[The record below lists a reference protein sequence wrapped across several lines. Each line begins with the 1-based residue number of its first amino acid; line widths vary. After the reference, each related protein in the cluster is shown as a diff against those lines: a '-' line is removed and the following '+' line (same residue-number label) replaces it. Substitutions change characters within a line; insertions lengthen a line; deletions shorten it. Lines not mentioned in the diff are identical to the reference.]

1 MHCSNCGA
9 LCATGLKYC
18 NRCGVKLIAPDKP
31 ERSEKTGRPD
41 KMLDNLAITVIFVS
55 LFGFGSTFMLAS
67 KLVEEHV
74 ATWVVALL
82 LIPMLATTFGIS
94 ALLIRQ
100 ISRVLDFSL
109 NRKPSG
115 EEQRS
120 AITER
125 QMPQIESAPEYVASV
140 TEVTTRTLEPTLKEQ
155 D

>member
-1 MHCSNCGA
+1 MPCSMCGT
-9 LCATGLKYC
+9 LCAPGLKYC
-18 NRCGVKLIAPDKP
+18 NRCGAKLIAPDKP
-31 ERSEKTGRPD
+31 ERSEKTGRPS

-74 ATWVVALL
+74 ATWAVAFFVLL
-82 LIPMLATTFGIS
+82 MLGTTFGIS

-109 NRKPSG
+109 NRKPSDG
-115 EEQRS
+115 ERA

-125 QMPQIESAPEYVASV
+125 QMPQIESAPEYAGSV
-140 TEVTTRTLEPTLKEQ
+140 TEVTTRTLEPNLKEQ
-155 D
+155 A